1 VLRVALTGNVAA
13 GKSAVAEAWM
23 RRGVPVLSADE
34 LARRAVEP
42 GTPGLSEVRAAFG
55 DGVLAADGTLNRSEL
70 RTRIFRDEAARQR
83 LEAILHPRIGE
94 LRAAWMEVRRA
105 QGDPL
110 VVAEIPLLFETG
122 LEGGFDVVVVV
133 DAPPDVRLARLV
145 ERRGLGRDEAQRIMD
160 AQMDPAEKRR
170 RADWVVDNAGTLEA
184 LDRRAAEVLGELRS
198 RASAQAGTLR
208 MDLHLHTAGSRDCLS
223 DPQAVL
229 ERATARGYGRIAI
242 TDHNRL
248 GVALA
253 MADEFP
259 DRIIPGEE
267 VKTAEGID
275 VIGLYLAEEIPK
287 GTPAVE
293 TVARIR
299 AQGGIPYLP
308 HPYAAGKGGGGRMAD
323 ELAALVDVVEVFN
336 ARLHPGRLNAPAEEL
351 AARHGRLRGAGSDAH
366 TLGELGGAFVDVPAH
381 PNRPDALLSALAFA
395 AVGGRTSSS
404 LVHLA
409 STWAKVRKRLP
420 GAPDGTRWGSGTPR
434 MKGAP

>member
-13 GKSAVAEAWM
+13 GKSAVAEAWI
-23 RRGVPVLSADE
+23 RRGVPVVSADE

-42 GTPGLSEVRAAFG
+42 GTRGLSEVRGAFG

-70 RTRIFRDEAARQR
+70 RARIFRDEEARRR
-83 LEAILHPRIGE
+83 LETILHPRIQD
-94 LRAAWMEVRRA
+94 LRAEWMEAHRA

-122 LEGGFDVVVVV
+122 LEDGFDAVVVV
-133 DAPPDVRLARLV
+133 DAPADVRLARLV
-145 ERRGLGRDEAQRIMD
+145 ERRGLGRDEALRIME

-170 RADWVVDNAGTLEA
+170 RADWVVDNAGTMEA
-184 LDRRAAEVLGELRS
+184 LDGRAAEVLSELRA
-198 RASAQAGTLR
+198 RAAAKADALR
-208 MDLHLHTAGSRDCLS
+208 MDLHLHTAGSRDCLA
-223 DPQAVL
+223 DPRAVL

-242 TDHNRL
+242 TDHNNL
-248 GVALA
+248 GVALR
-253 MADEFP
+253 MAEVFP

-275 VIGLYLAEEIPK
+275 VIGLYLSREIPK

-336 ARLHPGRLNAPAEEL
+336 ARLHPGRLNAPAQAL
-351 AARHGRLRGAGSDAH
+351 AARHGKLRGSW
-366 TLGELGGAFVDVPAH
+366 GGP
-381 PNRPDALLSALAFA
+381 SW
-395 AVGGRTSSS
+395 TS
-404 LVHLA
+404 
-409 STWAKVRKRLP
+409 RC
-420 GAPDGTRWGSGTPR
+420 TPTAR
-434 MKGAP
+434 MRC